1 MTQDYKKQNK
11 KPPPKMKAKEKRK
24 YDKIKPMNWFLLQ
37 LTPQTFERVKK
48 EKEKKKLLKTSR
60 YWRAHDVTQFF
71 QVLITEV
78 PVVSVA
84 SLYIFVDAMQVEGH
98 IVQQLSLSH
107 NNSNE
112 QSKHFI

>member
-1 MTQDYKKQNK
+1 
-11 KPPPKMKAKEKRK
+11 
-24 YDKIKPMNWFLLQ
+24 MNWFLLQ
-37 LTPQTFERVKK
+37 LISVTTFEWVKKK
-48 EKEKKKLLKTSR
+48 EKWAKLLKTNR

-71 QVLITEV
+71 QVFITEV

-84 SLYIFVDAMQVEGH
+84 SLYVFVDAMQVESH

-112 QSKHFI
+112 QSKHLI